1 MLGAS
6 MSAEQKMK
14 KCKFCGKS
22 LPEEAIFCYYC
33 HRELLTRPERPS
45 SGIESKPVNWMFVGV
60 IAVIVVV
67 IIAVVLLGS

>member
-1 MLGAS
+1 

-45 SGIESKPVNWMFVGV
+45 NENKTQPLNPIIIG
-60 IAVIVVV
+60 
-67 IIAVVLLGS
+67 IIAVVIMAIAILFLLL

>member
-1 MLGAS
+1 
-6 MSAEQKMK
+6 MSEEVEMK

-45 SGIESKPVNWMFVGV
+45 SERQSTPVNWLVVGV
-60 IAVIVVV
+60 LGVIVVA
-67 IIAVVLLGS
+67 IIVLLILIG

>member
-1 MLGAS
+1 

-45 SGIESKPVNWMFVGV
+45 IEPKSKPFSWVVVGV
-60 IAVIVVV
+60 ITVVVVV
-67 IIAVVLLGS
+67 IVAMMLLGS

>member
-1 MLGAS
+1 MD
-6 MSAEQKMK
+6 AEPKVK

-45 SGIESKPVNWMFVGV
+45 SERQSTPVNWLVVGV
-60 IAVIVVV
+60 LGVIVVA
-67 IIAVVLLGS
+67 IIVALLLIG

>member
-1 MLGAS
+1 

-33 HRELLTRPERPS
+33 HRELLTRPEHPS
-45 SGIESKPVNWMFVGV
+45 SESQSKPLNWVVVGV
-60 IAVIVVV
+60 IAVIVLV
-67 IIAVVLLGS
+67 IIAVVLLVP

>member
-1 MLGAS
+1 

-14 KCKFCGKS
+14 NCKFCGKS

-33 HRELLTRPERPS
+33 QRELLTRPERPS
-45 SGIESKPVNWMFVGV
+45 SGGESNPVNWVALGV

-67 IIAVVLLGS
+67 IVAVLLSVS

>member
-1 MLGAS
+1 MT
-6 MSAEQKMK
+6 EQPKMK

-45 SGIESKPVNWMFVGV
+45 REEQSKPLNPIVIGV
-60 IAVIVVV
+60 IAVV
-67 IIAVVLLGS
+67 IIVIVIIFTVL

>member
-1 MLGAS
+1 MGAS

-45 SGIESKPVNWMFVGV
+45 SDVESKPVNWIVVGV

>member
-1 MLGAS
+1 

-45 SGIESKPVNWMFVGV
+45 SEPQSKPLNWVVVG
-60 IAVIVVV
+60 VIVVV
-67 IIAVVLLGS
+67 IVVVIVIVIVIVILLGL